1 MQKNGISRRIDEL
14 GRITIP
20 KEMRKNLD
28 IKDGDMLNIGL
39 GADGIVLSK
48 HTAKE
53 KLSHAMDLLRECSES
68 SEEFDPATVREM
80 GELLN
85 RISAE

>member
-68 SEEFDPATVREM
+68 SEEFDSATVREM

-85 RISAE
+85 KISAE